1 MEYSHIGNLV
11 FANAKKYGQKIA
23 LKYKDTVS
31 KQWTGISWND
41 LLDRVK
47 QVAYSLVEIGVKEND
62 KIAIYSQNMAE
73 IIEVDLACQA
83 LRLTAVPM
91 YATASTSQIEYIIK
105 DAEIEL
111 IFAGEQ
117 YQFDCAVEA
126 LHSENPLKKIVA
138 IDPSINMKGE
148 TAAITFADFLSKGK
162 DSEMGKKI
170 LEERL
175 ANLTSDDLCTLIYTS
190 GTTGE
195 PKGVMLTDANYMQAM
210 KIHDIRLTNVN
221 NSQSTLCFLP
231 LSHVFERAWT
241 YYSLHKGIT
250 VYINSNPKEVQSI
263 LKEVRPNLMCAV
275 PRFWEKV
282 YAGVNE
288 KIDSFPGVL
297 QSIARH
303 AIAIGKKRNI
313 DYVRNDKKVPTLL
326 EWRYQFYNKTLF
338 HVLRKAI
345 GIDRGV
351 MFPCAGSQLADEVN
365 IFLHSVG
372 VNIVVGY
379 GLTETTATVSC
390 CNPYSKGYNI
400 ESAGEPMPEVEIKL
414 GENDEILLRG
424 KTITQGYY
432 NKPQANE
439 EAFIDGWFRTGDA
452 GRILPNGR
460 LVIVERIKEL
470 FKTSNGKYIAPQQ
483 VENKL
488 VVDKYIEQVAII
500 GDLRKFVSALIVP
513 AYDALK
519 EYATEQ
525 GITYSSMSELLKDK
539 KIYAFYEER
548 INHLLSDLAAYER
561 VKRFTLLENPFTP
574 NNEELTLTLKLKR
587 KVINQHYAEVIEAM
601 YQD

>member
-23 LKYKDTVS
+23 LKYKDSVS
-31 KQWTGISWND
+31 KRWTDVSWNE
-41 LLDRVK
+41 LCERVK
-47 QVAYSLVEIGVKEND
+47 QIAYSLIELGVKEEE
-62 KIAIYSQNMAE
+62 KVAIFSQNMAE

-83 LRLTAVPM
+83 LRITAVPM
-91 YATASTSQIEYIIK
+91 YATSSTSQIEYIIK
-105 DAEIEL
+105 DAGIEL

-117 YQFDCAVEA
+117 YQFDRSVEA
-126 LHSENPLKKIVA
+126 LHSENPLKKIVS
-138 IDPSINMKGE
+138 IDSKIDRKGE
-148 TAAITFADFLSKGK
+148 TAAITFEEFLAKGAN
-162 DSEMGKKI
+162 SENAKK
-170 LEERL
+170 EFEARL
-175 ANLTSDDLCTLIYTS
+175 DRLSSDDLCTLIYTS

-210 KIHDIRLTNVN
+210 KIHDIRLVNVN
-221 NSQSTLCFLP
+221 NTQSTLCFLP

-241 YYSLHKGIT
+241 YYCLHKGVV
-250 VYINSNPKEVQSI
+250 VYINSNPKEIQET
-263 LKEVRPNLMCAV
+263 LKEVHPNLMCAV

-288 KIDSFPGVL
+288 KIDSCPGIL
-297 QSIARH
+297 QKLARH
-303 AIAIGKKRNI
+303 AIAIGKARNI
-313 DYVRNDKKVPTLL
+313 NYIRLDQKAPTLL

-345 GIDRGV
+345 GIDKGV

-390 CNPYSKGYNI
+390 YNPYSKGYDI
-400 ESAGEPMPEVEIKL
+400 ESAGDLMPEVEAKL
-414 GENDEILLRG
+414 GENNEILLRG
-424 KTITQGYY
+424 KTMTKGYY

-439 EAFIDGWFRTGDA
+439 EAFLDGWFRTGDA

-488 VVDKYIEQVAII
+488 VVDKYIEQVAVI
-500 GDLRKFVSALIVP
+500 GDLRKYVSALIVP

-519 EYATEQ
+519 EYANGQ
-525 GITYSSMSELLKDK
+525 GIAFNSTEELLNNPQ
-539 KIYAFYEER
+539 IYAFYEKR
-548 INHLLSDLAAYER
+548 IQQLLSDLAAYEQ
-561 VKRFTLLENPFTP
+561 VKKFTLLAHPFTP
-574 NNEELTLTLKLKR
+574 DNEELTLTLKLKR
-587 KVINQHYAEVIEAM
+587 KVINKHYEKEIEAM
-601 YQD
+601 YC

>member
-390 CNPYSKGYNI
+390 CNPYSKGYDI

>member
-390 CNPYSKGYNI
+390 CNPYSKGYDI

-587 KVINQHYAEVIEAM
+587 KIINQHYAEVIEAM

>member
-1 MEYSHIGNLV
+1 M

-601 YQD
+601 YQN

>member
-1 MEYSHIGNLV
+1 M

-148 TAAITFADFLSKGK
+148 TDAITFADFLSKGK

-338 HVLRKAI
+338 HILRKAI

-390 CNPYSKGYNI
+390 CNPYSKGYDI

>member
-1 MEYSHIGNLV
+1 MIEGNKG
-11 FANAKKYGQKIA
+11 NS
-23 LKYKDTVS
+23 YKET
-31 KQWTGISWND
+31 
-41 LLDRVK
+41 
-47 QVAYSLVEIGVKEND
+47 
-62 KIAIYSQNMAE
+62 
-73 IIEVDLACQA
+73 
-83 LRLTAVPM
+83 
-91 YATASTSQIEYIIK
+91 
-105 DAEIEL
+105 
-111 IFAGEQ
+111 
-117 YQFDCAVEA
+117 VEA
-126 LHSENPLKKIVA
+126 LCPELK
-138 IDPSINMKGE
+138 E
-148 TAAITFADFLSKGK
+148 TTKGK
-162 DSEMGKKI
+162 PLHAKRLPFLRNVITIGFEMDGA
-170 LEERL
+170 LTFEEATERSREVPL
-175 ANLTSDDLCTLIYTS
+175 VEVLRIAATVDKNDVANMQYTS
-190 GTTGE
+190 GTTGF

-250 VYINSNPKEVQSI
+250 VYINSNPKEVQSV

-365 IFLHSVG
+365 ILLHSVG

-390 CNPYSKGYNI
+390 CNPYSKGYDI

-424 KTITQGYY
+424 KTIPQGYY

>member
-390 CNPYSKGYNI
+390 CNPYSKGYDI

-601 YQD
+601 YQN